1 MRKVTKIILIFPFIA
16 FLSSCSSSPK
26 IIQPPEWEY
35 ERNAIQLHLTS
46 DPRLNLYQKRAH
58 SLILCVYHLK
68 DLNGFNQLADEKDGL
83 SKLLECSRFDPSVTY
98 SKRLIVQPNQ
108 EVKESLDRT
117 EGAKYVG
124 IIAGYYSL
132 RKDNTVRTFQI
143 PVSLFNNPKK
153 LKIDLYL
160 GPQEI
165 REIKGNKEAKEKQ

>member
-1 MRKVTKIILIFPFIA
+1 MRKVTEIILIFPFIA
-16 FLSSCSSSPK
+16 LLSSCSSSPK
-26 IIQPPEWEY
+26 IVQPPEWEY
-35 ERNAIQLHLTS
+35 EKGAIQLHFTG

-58 SLILCVYHLK
+58 SLILCIYHLK

-83 SKLLECSRFDPSVTY
+83 PKLLECSRFDPSVTY
-98 SKRLIVQPNQ
+98 SRRLVVQPNQ
-108 EVKESLDRT
+108 ELKESLDRT

-132 RKDNTVRTFQI
+132 QKQHSVRSFQI

-165 REIKGNKEAKEKQ
+165 QEAKKK

>member
-1 MRKVTKIILIFPFIA
+1 
-16 FLSSCSSSPK
+16 
-26 IIQPPEWEY
+26 
-35 ERNAIQLHLTS
+35 
-46 DPRLNLYQKRAH
+46 
-58 SLILCVYHLK
+58 
-68 DLNGFNQLADEKDGL
+68 LADEKDGL

>member
-1 MRKVTKIILIFPFIA
+1 MRKVTKIVLIFPFIA
-16 FLSSCSSSPK
+16 LLSSCSSSPK

-46 DPRLNLYQKRAH
+46 DHRLNLYQKRAH
-58 SLILCVYHLK
+58 SLVLCVYHLK

-83 SKLLECSRFDPSVTY
+83 PKLLECSRFDSSATY
-98 SKRLIVQPNQ
+98 SKRLVIQPNQ

-117 EGAKYVG
+117 EGARYVG

-132 RKDNTVRTFQI
+132 QKEHSVRSFQI

-153 LKIDLYL
+153 MNIDLYL

-165 REIKGNKEAKEKQ
+165 QEAKKK